1 MKLVIVESP
10 SKAKTIN
17 KYLGKDFK
25 VLASYGHIRDLPSKN
40 GSVEPDKDFEMHYE
54 TDADPKRLKEL
65 TSAAK
70 DADEIILATDPDREG
85 ESISWHVLEVLREK
99 KALPKGV
106 KISRV
111 VFNAITKNS
120 VLEAMKKPREVDM
133 DLVNAQQAR
142 RALDYLVGFTLSPVL
157 WRKLPGARSAGRVQS
172 VALRLICDRES
183 EIEQFNSE
191 EFWDIRA
198 VLSNKIVARLTQV
211 EGKKLDKFDIPN
223 EAAARKIEKKIT
235 GQKVSVKEI
244 TEKEVRRSPK
254 PPFITSTLQQE
265 AARKLGFTAK
275 RTMQM
280 AQKLYEG
287 VNADGGL
294 ITYMRTDGVYVAPEA
309 VKATRELVE
318 SKYGKKYLPEKERVY
333 TSKAINSQEAHE
345 AIRPTDVALLPEAA
359 AKFLEADMAELYELI
374 WKRMVASQ
382 MENAVFDQT
391 SIDFET
397 PDKYAIFRAT
407 GTVVK
412 FDGYQK
418 LYEEGND
425 DEEEEDEKRLP
436 KVTKDESFGITEV
449 KPEQHFTEP
458 PPRYSEASL
467 VKKLEEMGIGR
478 PSTYAS
484 IISVLQ
490 DRQYV
495 KLDKKR
501 FLPEDRGRIVT
512 VFLANFFSKYVEFD
526 YTSKLEKELDEVS
539 EGRMEWKQVLRD
551 FWGDFNNKIGEAMGL
566 KIQEVLERLNEAL
579 EKHVFPNGR
588 KCPKCADGILGIR
601 LSKFGSFIGCANYPE
616 CDYTAKMNYD
626 AESGEALEA
635 NQEEPKVLGLDP
647 ITGFDVTLRQG
658 PYGWYVQLG
667 EETTEPKKS
676 GKGVK
681 KIKPKRFTI
690 AKTIDPE
697 TVTLEQALDFLKL
710 PRLVGIHPETG
721 KEIKAGI
728 GRFGPY
734 LLHNDKF
741 TSLKTDDVLT
751 VGINRAVD
759 VLANAAAK
767 GGFGL
772 IRELGEHDKKKV
784 ELSKGRFGP
793 YIKYGKLNIAIPKSI
808 SSDEITLE
816 QAVELIG
823 KKKDK

>member
-10 SKAKTIN
+10 AKAKTIN

-25 VLASYGHIRDLPSKN
+25 VIASYGHIRDLPSKN

-54 TDADPKRLKEL
+54 TDADPKRLKDL
-65 TSAAK
+65 VSSAK

-85 ESISWHVLEVLREK
+85 ESISWHVLEMLREK
-99 KALPKGV
+99 KALPKAA

-111 VFNAITKNS
+111 VFNAITKNA
-120 VLEAMKKPREVDM
+120 VLEAMKKPRQVDM

-183 EIEQFNSE
+183 EIEQFISQE
-191 EFWDIRA
+191 YWDIRA
-198 VLSNKIVARLTQV
+198 VLSNNIVARLTQV

-235 GQKVSVKEI
+235 GQKVNVIEI

-287 VNADGGL
+287 VNEDGGL

-309 VKATRELVE
+309 VKATRILVE
-318 SKYGKKYLPEKERVY
+318 SKYGKQYVPEKERVY

-345 AIRPTDVALLPEAA
+345 AIRPTDVELLPEKA
-359 AKFLEADMAELYELI
+359 AKFLESDMAALYELI
-374 WKRMVASQ
+374 WKRMIASQ

-391 SIDFET
+391 AIDFET
-397 PDKYAIFRAT
+397 ADKYAIFRAT

-425 DEEEEDEKRLP
+425 DEEEEAEKRLP
-436 KVTKDESFGITEV
+436 KVKKGESFGINEV
-449 KPEQHFTEP
+449 KPEGHFTEP

-490 DRQYV
+490 DRTYV
-495 KLDKKR
+495 RLDKKR
-501 FLPEDRGRIVT
+501 FIPEDRGRIVT
-512 VFLANFFSKYVEFD
+512 VFLTNFFRKYVEFD
-526 YTSKLEKELDEVS
+526 YTANLEKELDEVS
-539 EGRMEWKQVLRD
+539 EGRMEWKKVLRD
-551 FWGDFNNKIGEAMGL
+551 FWGDFNTKIQEASGL
-566 KIQEVLERLNEAL
+566 KIQEVLEKLNEAL
-579 EKHVFPNGR
+579 EKHIFPNGR
-588 KCPKCADGILGIR
+588 KCPTCADGVLGIR
-601 LSKFGSFIGCANYPE
+601 LSKFGSFIGCNNYPD
-616 CDYTAKMNYD
+616 CSYTAKMNY
-626 AESGEALEA
+626 EGEEGEAGAA
-635 NQEEPKVLGLDP
+635 NEEPKVLGQDP
-647 ITGFDVTLRQG
+647 VTGLDVTLRKG

-667 EETTEPKKS
+667 EEGEEPKKS

-690 AKTIDPE
+690 AKATDPE
-697 TVTLEQALDFLKL
+697 TVTLPQALEFLSL
-710 PRLVGIHPETG
+710 PRLVGVHPETG

-759 VLANAAAK
+759 VLASAASK

-772 IRELGEHDKKKV
+772 IRELGEYDGKKI

-793 YIKYGKLNIAIPKSI
+793 YIKYQKLNVAMPKGA
-808 SSDEITLE
+808 DHEKLTLE
-816 QAVELIG
+816 EAIELI
-823 KKKDK
+823 KKKQDK

>member
-25 VLASYGHIRDLPSKN
+25 VLASYGHIRELPSKN
-40 GSVEPDKDFEMHYE
+40 GSVEPEKDFEMHYE
-54 TDADPKRLKEL
+54 TDADPKRLKDL
-65 TSAAK
+65 TTSAK

-85 ESISWHVLEVLREK
+85 ESISWHVLEMLREK
-99 KALPKGV
+99 KVLKKQKV
-106 KISRV
+106 SRV
-111 VFNAITKNS
+111 VFNAITKNA

-172 VALRLICDRES
+172 VALRLICDREA
-183 EIEQFNSE
+183 EIEAFVSE
-191 EFWDIRA
+191 EYWDIRSI
-198 VLSNKIVARLTQV
+198 LSNGIAARLTHV

-223 EAAARKIEKKIT
+223 AAKAASIKAKIE
-235 GQKVSVKEI
+235 GQKVNVI
-244 TEKEVRRSPK
+244 DTAEKEVRRSPK

-265 AARKLGFTAK
+265 AARKLGYTAK
-275 RTMQM
+275 RTMQL

-287 VNADGGL
+287 VNEEGGL

-309 VKATRELVE
+309 VTATRELIE
-318 SKYGKKYLPEKERVY
+318 SRFGKRYLPAAAKTY

-345 AIRPTDVALLPEAA
+345 AIRPTDVARTPDSLKGLDE
-359 AKFLEADMAELYELI
+359 DMHALYDLI
-374 WKRMVASQ
+374 WKRMIASQ
-382 MENAVFDQT
+382 MEQAVFDQAT
-391 SIDFET
+391 IDFET
-397 PDKYAIFRAT
+397 TDKYAILRAN
-407 GTVVK
+407 GSVLK

-418 LYEEGND
+418 VYEEGSD
-425 DEEEEDEKRLP
+425 DEENEEEKRLP
-436 KVTKDESFGITEV
+436 KVSKGESHVIKEV
-449 KPEQHFTEP
+449 KDEQHFTEA

-495 KLDKKR
+495 KIDKKR
-501 FLPEDRGRIVT
+501 FIPEDRGRIVT
-512 VFLANFFSKYVEFD
+512 VFLANFFKKYVEFD
-526 YTSKLEKELDEVS
+526 YTAKLEESLDEVS
-539 EGRMEWKQVLRD
+539 EGRMDWKQVLRN
-551 FWGDFNNKIGEAMGL
+551 FWGDFNAKIKEASDL
-566 KIQEVLERLNEAL
+566 KIQDVLERLNEAL

-588 KCPKCADGILGIR
+588 KCPSCADGILGIR
-601 LSKFGSFIGCANYPE
+601 LSKFGSFIGCSNYPT
-616 CDYTAKMNYD
+616 CSYTAKMNYD
-626 AESGEALEA
+626 AVEGEALETA
-635 NQEEPKVLGLDP
+635 NEEPKPLGTDP
-647 ITGFDVTLRQG
+647 DTGLEITLRKG
-658 PYGWYVQLG
+658 PYGFYVQLG
-667 EETTEPKKS
+667 EETEEPKKS
-676 GKGVK
+676 GKGTK

-697 TVTLEQALDFLKL
+697 TVTLEQAIDFLKL

-759 VLANAAAK
+759 VLANAGAK
-767 GGFGL
+767 SFGL
-772 IRELGEHDKKKV
+772 IRELGEFDGQKV
-784 ELSKGRFGP
+784 ELSRGRFGA
-793 YIKYGKLNIAIPKSI
+793 YIKYGKLNVALPKGTNH
-808 SSDEITLE
+808 EELTLE
-816 QAVELIG
+816 DATALIK